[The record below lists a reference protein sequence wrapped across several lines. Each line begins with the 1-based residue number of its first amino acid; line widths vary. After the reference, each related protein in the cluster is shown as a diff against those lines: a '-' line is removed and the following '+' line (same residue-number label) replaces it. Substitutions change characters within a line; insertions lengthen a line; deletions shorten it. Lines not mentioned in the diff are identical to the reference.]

1 MFEGI
6 ENKYDV
12 YKDDDCMRKFYES
25 LKKCSMEINNFAKE
39 KMISLTNDQYESYL
53 KQINCHICEKMFV
66 DKYANDIKL

>member
-6 ENKYDV
+6 ENNYDV

-25 LKKCSMEINNFAKE
+25 LKKCSNEINNFAKE

-53 KQINCHICEKMFV
+53 K
-66 DKYANDIKL
+66 